1 MLEIYN
7 RKSFESNTTKKKN
20 QEIIM
25 INKNP
30 KYIQNIIKS
39 KKIKKSQIIKKILE
53 IESCKI
59 KLLRSK
65 K

>member
-20 QEIIM
+20 QGIIM